1 MSFSETKIARFRF
14 FNKRTSSTYQNWFCS
29 RLILDSIPSAPIR
42 DFTSCYAKSV
52 LLCRRHSPH
61 RPSLPGNHL
70 LARRAG
76 RSYRLLASA
85 RGGQHFV
92 KSCIG
97 AEFCQQ
103 WIGKQIAMRAIVL
116 FDRALQQMKSRLFL
130 AAEREK
136 RSLVIPR
143 LRVGLGG

>member
-1 MSFSETKIARFRF
+1 MSDAWLRRLLRKALGRRFSM
-14 FNKRTSSTYQNWFCS
+14 
-29 RLILDSIPSAPIR
+29 
-42 DFTSCYAKSV
+42 
-52 LLCRRHSPH
+52 
-61 RPSLPGNHL
+61 
-70 LARRAG
+70 ARRAG

-97 AEFCQQ
+97 AEFSQQ
-103 WIGKQIAMRAIVL
+103 WIGEQIAMRAIAL
-116 FDRALQQMKSRLFL
+116 FDRALEQMKSRLFL

-143 LRVGLGG
+143 LRVGLGGQAGFRFLRHPVQVRSGPQLQASF